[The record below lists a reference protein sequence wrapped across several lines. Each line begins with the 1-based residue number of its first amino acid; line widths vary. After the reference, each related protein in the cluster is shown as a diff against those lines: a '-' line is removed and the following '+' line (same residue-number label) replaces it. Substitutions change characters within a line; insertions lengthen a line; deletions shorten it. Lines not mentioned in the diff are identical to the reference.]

1 MLENCIETWD
11 GNAGDLRGVLMVGVC
26 LENVV
31 GSGCGPELKY
41 VSPGML
47 RSVKLTH
54 PEVSS
59 RLRTIR
65 NLGVSQDCWIWN
77 TCNRFEVYVFYQD
90 DPSPILRYLVETFFG
105 SISAP
110 EESLNVL
117 WEEEATHHLLR
128 TLVGLNSGLPGESD
142 VEKQLESAISASEH
156 IGVLTKDGQ
165 HFVESLVEAGNRKR
179 SATEWRRFTPSYCEA
194 ALDGVFAKVG
204 REAVADGPIAIVGS
218 STTSRTCV
226 EILENHFG
234 IAPNNIT
241 VYHRCHG
248 KDGQMKMIRRVSNG
262 CNRVRVEDYT
272 SPEVLMAVSKS
283 SMTIFGIDRH
293 EPILTAREVESF
305 GMGNGSNLVCVDFN
319 TFGST
324 QGIADMEGIA
334 FFGAEDLEEEVRE
347 YARRMVGDPR
357 VCDAIGEIEPL
368 LRTEAYDLH
377 RFHFE
382 GDVSENEF
390 AGCECDARA
399 EGA

>member
-1 MLENCIETWD
+1 MLENCIETWN
-11 GNAGDLRGVLMVGVC
+11 GNTGDLRGVLMVGVC

-31 GSGCGPELKY
+31 GSGRGPELKH

-65 NLGVSQDCWIWN
+65 SLGVSQDCWIWN
-77 TCNRFEVYVFYQD
+77 TCNRFEVYVLYQD
-90 DPSPILRYLVETFFG
+90 NPDPILRYLVETFFG
-105 SISAP
+105 SISVP

-117 WEEEATHHLLR
+117 WEGEATHHLLR

-142 VEKQLESAISASEH
+142 VEKQLRSAISASEH
-156 IGVLTKDGQ
+156 IGVLGKKGLR
-165 HFVESLVEAGNRKR
+165 FVENLLETGARTR
-179 SATEWRRFTPSYCEA
+179 SATEWRLFTPSYCEA
-194 ALDGVFAKVG
+194 ALEGVFAKTG
-204 REAVADGPIAIVGS
+204 REAIAGGPIAIVGS

-226 EILENHFG
+226 EILEKHFG
-234 IAPNNIT
+234 ISPNNIT

-272 SPEVLMAVSKS
+272 SPEVLQAVSES

-305 GMGNGSNLVCVDFN
+305 GARSGSNLVLVDFN

-324 QGIADMEGIA
+324 EGIASMEGIS
-334 FFGAEDLEEEVRE
+334 FFGAENLDDEVRE
-347 YARRMVGDPR
+347 YARRMVADPR

-368 LRTEAYDLH
+368 LLATAKALH
-377 RFHFE
+377 QSHFE
-382 GDVSENEF
+382 ADLAESRF
-390 AGCECDARA
+390 DGCECASPA
-399 EGA
+399 EVA